1 MLQDHT
7 LQQVSKIIGHKDS
20 SSTFLYDRQ
29 KITQEVHQNVVNTV
43 NALRKPSV
51 TVRDKPTSLT
61 KAQKEALQAQRKQD
75 ISRVINALKEH
86 ASFIQLEREP
96 VSKLATPDLV
106 TLTQTST
113 KQKLML
119 ASQQNPLKKEVDLE
133 KKYT

>member
-43 NALRKPSV
+43 DALRKPSV